1 MAIDLKRHIRE
12 VPDFPKKGI
21 GFKDITT
28 LLAHPRAFRAAIDM
42 LAREVR
48 GLKFDSVA
56 VIESRGFAFGAALA
70 YKLGK
75 GVILVR
81 KPNKL
86 PAQKIRQSYALEYGR
101 DVLEMH
107 RDAVKKGR
115 GVLVVDDLLA
125 TGGTA
130 LAAARLVE
138 RLGGRVAGLA
148 FAIELDFLGGR
159 KKLRGYQVKSLVHYS
174 SE

>member
-1 MAIDLKRHIRE
+1 MAVDLKRHIRE

-42 LAREVR
+42 LAGEVK

-56 VIESRGFAFGAALA
+56 VIESRGFAFGTALA

-75 GVILVR
+75 GAILVR
-81 KPNKL
+81 KTGKL
-86 PAQKIRQSYALEYGR
+86 PAAKIRQSYALEYGR
-101 DVLEMH
+101 DALEMH
-107 RDAVKKGR
+107 RDAVKKGQ

-130 LAAARLVE
+130 LAAAKLVE

-148 FAIELDFLGGR
+148 FAVELDFLGGR
-159 KKLRGYQVKSLVHYS
+159 GKLKGYPVRSLVHYR

>member
-1 MAIDLKRHIRE
+1 MAIDLRKYIRE

-21 GFKDITT
+21 GFKDVTT
-28 LLAHPRAFRAAIDM
+28 LLAHAKAFRAVIERM
-42 LAREVR
+42 AREVR
-48 GLKFDSVA
+48 GLRFDSVA
-56 VIESRGFAFGAALA
+56 VIESRGFAFGTALA
-70 YKLGK
+70 YKLRK
-75 GVILVR
+75 GAILIR

-86 PAQKIRQSYALEYGR
+86 PAKKIRQGYALEYGR
-101 DVLEMH
+101 DSLEMH
-107 RDAVKKGR
+107 RDAVKKGQ

-130 LAAARLVE
+130 LAAAKLVE

-148 FAIELDFLGGR
+148 FVVELDFLGGR
-159 KKLRGYQVKSLVHYS
+159 RKLKGYQVRSLVHYF